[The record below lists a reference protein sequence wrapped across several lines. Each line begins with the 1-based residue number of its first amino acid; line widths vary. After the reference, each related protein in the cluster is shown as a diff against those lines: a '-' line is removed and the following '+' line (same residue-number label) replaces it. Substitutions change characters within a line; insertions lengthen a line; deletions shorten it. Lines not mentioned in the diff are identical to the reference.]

1 MALLSERDRRLVLWL
16 SEDVAIVE
24 QASRLALSAESTRRA
39 SLRALERFR
48 KTFRLI
54 AGETEPKE

>member
-1 MALLSERDRRLVLWL
+1 
-16 SEDVAIVE
+16 VAIDE

-54 AGETEPKE
+54 AEETGLKE